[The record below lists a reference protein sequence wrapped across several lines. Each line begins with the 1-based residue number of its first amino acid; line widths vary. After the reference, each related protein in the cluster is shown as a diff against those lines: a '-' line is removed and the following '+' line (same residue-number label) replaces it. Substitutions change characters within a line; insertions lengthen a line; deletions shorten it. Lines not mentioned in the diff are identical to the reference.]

1 MSYFELDP
9 PVNLGQNFYFVL
21 HSIVMGWNEFL
32 PTQINTVF
40 PRISAHALI
49 SAIHLKKGT
58 PLGQISNKR
67 PSRISAPPLPLIF
80 LNIKETRN
88 TSFYY
93 HFIYNILS
101 FNFNIH
107 TETYTCTV
115 KWTMELWYAWLSI
128 MHCISKRKTLISTF
142 IYVHNVAVFVFL

>member
-1 MSYFELDP
+1 MSCFEFDP

-21 HSIVMGWNEFL
+21 NSIVVGWNEFL

-40 PRISAHALI
+40 PLISAHVLI
-49 SAIHLKKGT
+49 SAIHLKKRT

-67 PSRISAPPLPLIF
+67 PSRISAPSLPFIF

-93 HFIYNILS
+93 HFIYNFLS
-101 FNFNIH
+101 FNFYIH
-107 TETYTCTV
+107 TETLVCKVNNGTTV
-115 KWTMELWYAWLSI
+115 RLITN
-128 MHCISKRKTLISTF
+128 HCFNKRKTLILTF
-142 IYVHNVAVFVFL
+142 IYVDNVAVFVFLSKT

>member
-1 MSYFELDP
+1 MSYLELEP

-21 HSIVMGWNEFL
+21 HSIVVDWNEFL

-49 SAIHLKKGT
+49 SALHPKTRT
-58 PLGQISNKR
+58 PLRQISNKR
-67 PSRISAPPLPLIF
+67 PYRISAPPLSLIF

-88 TSFYY
+88 TSFYC